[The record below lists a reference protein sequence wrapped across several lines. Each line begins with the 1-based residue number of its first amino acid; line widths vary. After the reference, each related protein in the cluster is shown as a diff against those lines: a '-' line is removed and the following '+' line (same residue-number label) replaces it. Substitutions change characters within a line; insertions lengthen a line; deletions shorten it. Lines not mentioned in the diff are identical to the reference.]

1 MLAWQKNARV
11 GRSAEE
17 VKGLLE
23 SRIVTLARPAF
34 KNLLCFLQ
42 DQILNTA
49 DVKARI
55 KHQACIEQSNQGL
68 RKCGDRLDSTMLMA
82 RFFVAGV
89 LLLHMMLLSTAVAQ
103 ADEPVLDERIMMLS
117 VEAAKLSALAYEN
130 ATAYATGVDENG
142 NITLYDHPDYEVI
155 SFYTDDELVDQAIVA
170 KTDGRCYLSFRGT
183 TLDIFDWLQ
192 NLGLGSVD
200 IFKDGNIT
208 SGESCSARG
217 GFADFLLSP
226 LVLQGAMDLQE
237 CASTC
242 TDPDDCVILTGHSQG
257 GAIAQLAAILL
268 YSYNPILITFGQPL
282 AVSRECE
289 FLQSERI
296 YRYVNSLLLE
306 VEGEE
311 PYIAYDPV
319 PLFPALGQGRGH
331 YGYYLLLGDD
341 TTALKFLGVD
351 DEDSDFAPG
360 AQLSA
365 VPHTMGGLDIPF
377 SYQAR
382 VASLFDN
389 GQFPVNINGF
399 SADTPCDLENSLTCA
414 SDDCGLDMVC
424 AAAPNSAPTMAPT
437 TITETESETPAAAP
451 TSAPTKAPTT
461 ITETETEPPTSSGF
475 SFMPGVDMVTTA
487 MTIMFG
493 ALVPLFL

>member
-1 MLAWQKNARV
+1 MV
-11 GRSAEE
+11 
-17 VKGLLE
+17 
-23 SRIVTLARPAF
+23 
-34 KNLLCFLQ
+34 
-42 DQILNTA
+42 
-49 DVKARI
+49 
-55 KHQACIEQSNQGL
+55 
-68 RKCGDRLDSTMLMA
+68 LMA
-82 RFFVAGV
+82 RFFFVAGM
-89 LLLHMMLLSTAVAQ
+89 LLHMLISTAVAQ
-103 ADEPVLDERIMMLS
+103 DEPVLDERIMTLS
-117 VEAAKLSALAYEN
+117 VEAAKLSALAYDN
-130 ATAYATGVDENG
+130 ATAWATGVDENG
-142 NITLYDHPDYEVI
+142 NTLYEHPDFEAI

-183 TLDIFDWLQ
+183 TQDIFDWLQ

-200 IFKDGNIT
+200 IYKDGDT
-208 SGESCSARG
+208 ASGESCSARG

-282 AVSRECE
+282 AVSSGCE
-289 FLQSERI
+289 FLVSERI
-296 YRYVNSLLLE
+296 YRYVNSLFLE

-319 PLFPALGQGRGH
+319 PLFPGFGQGRGH

-360 AQLSA
+360 VQIDID
-365 VPHTMGGLDIPF
+365 PHTMGGLETPF

-382 VASLFDN
+382 VTSLFDN

-424 AAAPNSAPTMAPT
+424 AAAPTSAPTMAPT
-437 TITETESETPAAAP
+437 TETETPAAAS

-461 ITETETEPPTSSGF
+461 ITETETETPTSSGF
-475 SFMPGVDMVTTA
+475 SLMPGVDMVTTA

-493 ALVPLFL
+493 SLVPLFL